1 MKQHQ
6 TVLFEVITG
15 SRGFD
20 LELPD
25 SDTDIMRIVAHGPE
39 NYLGLIPY
47 TKAQHTKVDDEE
59 FVTYDLRFFCQLLL
73 KGSFNAHLPFFFSKR
88 KFRQV
93 APAFEPFLEKPVD
106 FFTHKSVKSFH
117 GFAFRMFQEFKE
129 RHDFKSAANG
139 LLVLDA
145 AVEIATEG
153 RWTGGP
159 DGGTFLRNVKR
170 GAFDYAYVLE
180 YYQKSL
186 AAWKPE
192 DLENEFYV
200 EQVHNA
206 ERRLSELCVEVLK
219 GVCNVQTK

>member
-1 MKQHQ
+1 MKQRQ

-15 SRGFD
+15 SRGLD
-20 LELPD
+20 LDLPG
-25 SDTDIMRIVAHGPE
+25 SGTDIMRVVAHGPE

-47 TKAQHTKVDDEE
+47 TKAQHTRGDEE
-59 FVTYDLRFFCQLLL
+59 EVVIYDLRFFCQLLL
-73 KGSFNAHLPFFFSKR
+73 KGSFNAHLPLFFSK
-88 KFRQV
+88 KKVMQV
-93 APAFEPFLEKPVD
+93 APAFQSFLDKPAD
-106 FFTHKSVKSFH
+106 FFTYNSVKSFH
-117 GFAFRMFQEFKE
+117 GFAFKMFRKFQECQ
-129 RHDFKSAANG
+129 DFKAAANG

-153 RWTGGP
+153 RWTGWP
-159 DGGTFLRNVKR
+159 DGGAFLRNVKH
-170 GAFDYAYVLE
+170 GAFDYGYVFE